1 MNSSWN
7 KSIYKFSKIYSRM
20 RKATV
25 PLLIALVLS
34 FFSCTPARKPEDRD
48 LRGFIDS
55 SRSLLLSYRLCDG
68 GIQFALDIDGDGKRD
83 VLTFYRV
90 IPFDEED
97 VNIGELNK
105 DHHVEYQWDFFFE
118 KPRPEYSP
126 RRDYTAGLLR

>member
-1 MNSSWN
+1 
-7 KSIYKFSKIYSRM
+7 M
-20 RKATV
+20 RKSLI
-25 PLLIALVLS
+25 LLLAASLSIFPFASCVLKS
-34 FFSCTPARKPEDRD
+34 QEKKSP
-48 LRGFIDS
+48 RGLIDS

-90 IPFDEED
+90 IPLDEED

-118 KPRPEYSP
+118 KPWPEFFP
-126 RRDYTAGLLR
+126 PRDYTA